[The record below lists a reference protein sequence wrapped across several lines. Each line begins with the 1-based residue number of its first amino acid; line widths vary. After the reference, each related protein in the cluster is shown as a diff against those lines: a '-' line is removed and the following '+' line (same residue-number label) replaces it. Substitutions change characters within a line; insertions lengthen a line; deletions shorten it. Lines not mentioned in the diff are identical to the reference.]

1 MGLFQLAI
9 KMKDQPGELAKFTKM
24 LNDNNININ
33 SITVSQIPGLVLFI
47 VDKTKECID
56 LLNEGNYEFSKK
68 EIICVLLPN
77 NPTSSEEIEKV
88 AKVLGDN
95 DVNIDFLYTSFLKK
109 SPLMVLHVSDVEKAK
124 EVLKSSGLYL
134 FEM

>member
-1 MGLFQLAI
+1 MFQIAVTL
-9 KMKDQPGELAKFTKM
+9 KDRPGELANFTKM
-24 LNDNNININ
+24 LNDANININ

-47 VDKTKECID
+47 VDKTNEFIR
-56 LLNEGNYEFSKK
+56 LLNERNYEFSKK
-68 EIICVLLPN
+68 EITCVLLPN

-95 DVNIDFLYTSFLKK
+95 EVNIDFLYTTFLKK
-109 SPLMVLHVSDVEKAK
+109 SPLLVIHLSDIEKGT
-124 EVLKSSGLYL
+124 EVLKKSGLYL

>member
-1 MGLFQLAI
+1 MVMYQIAVR
-9 KMKDQPGELAKFTKM
+9 MVDEPGELAKFTKM
-24 LNDNNININ
+24 LNDNSININ

-56 LLNEGNYEFSKK
+56 LLNEKNYEFSKK

-95 DVNIDFLYTSFLKK
+95 EVNIDFLYTSFLKK
-109 SPLMVLHVSDVEKAK
+109 SPLMVLHVSNIEKAQ